1 MQLTPTELTKV
12 AELHA
17 EYLSVT
23 NQITHIG
30 KAIHQVV
37 EDDCT
42 IDFTFKMH
50 NKTVHE
56 ENVNKKE
63 TDWFKQ
69 TGYLNT
75 GGISETLNLLL
86 VSNPEFNSFHGIN
99 KSEPIL
105 NSCRTEIIY
114 TLTTTAAVRTLNIL
128 LAEKEEHRKL
138 IQQQIE
144 DILRPTITL
153 IPANP
158 IQHLHE
164 PGRNTQH

>member
-1 MQLTPTELTKV
+1 MQLTPTQLTKV

-50 NKTVHE
+50 NKRVHE
-56 ENVNKKE
+56 ENESKKAIKPLT
-63 TDWFKQ
+63 TD
-69 TGYLNT
+69 GLEEMYMRYLF
-75 GGISETLNLLL
+75 GKSE
-86 VSNPEFNSFHGIN
+86 IN
-99 KSEPIL
+99 KPL
-105 NSCRTEIIY
+105 VNSCRTEIIY
-114 TLTTTAAVRTLNIL
+114 RHNTPAAVRTLNIL
-128 LAEKEEHRKL
+128 LAEKKEHRKL

-153 IPANP
+153 IPDNP
-158 IQHLHE
+158 IQHLYE

>member
-23 NQITHIG
+23 NQITNIG

-56 ENVNKKE
+56 ENASKKE
-63 TDWFKQ
+63 TDWFKSVGLINKNDIIDLWVA
-69 TGYLNT
+69 TERN
-75 GGISETLNLLL
+75 NA
-86 VSNPEFNSFHGIN
+86 HGIN

-153 IPANP
+153 IQLTT